1 MPILL
6 KRKILPLL
14 LVLALCTTAAFYRTS
29 DVNAGSSEDGSLAT
43 VTVKPAAEETVTDWE
58 EYTGRLE
65 APERVEVRSR
75 VAGTIA
81 AVHFKDGEQ
90 VAQGQLLFS
99 IDPAPFEIELQRMQA
114 MLSQARDRVQFTR
127 KELERG
133 KRLVEVNAIARRD
146 FDALQHDA
154 QEARSSLQAAEA
166 GVKRA
171 ELDLAYTKIVA
182 PISGKISRAEIT
194 KGNLIKS
201 GEDASPLALIVSQSP
216 IYVSFNADERTYLR
230 YYSNPKSAHDTSVRV
245 GLIAEENYPHSGTL
259 VSVDNQLD
267 TRSGTLRMRALL
279 PNTDGVMIPGLQ
291 ARVRLQTG
299 EPYRAVLIDEA
310 VIGTDQ
316 DRRFVLVVD
325 GQGQVERRILT
336 LGSRQGTQRVVLQGL
351 RAADL
356 VIVDG
361 AQRVQPGQKVKADV
375 PPSPGVDEGVRD

>member
-1 MPILL
+1 M
-6 KRKILPLL
+6 
-14 LVLALCTTAAFYRTS
+14 
-29 DVNAGSSEDGSLAT
+29 
-43 VTVKPAAEETVTDWE
+43 
-58 EYTGRLE
+58 
-65 APERVEVRSR
+65 
-75 VAGTIA
+75 
-81 AVHFKDGEQ
+81 
-90 VAQGQLLFS
+90 
-99 IDPAPFEIELQRMQA
+99 
-114 MLSQARDRVQFTR
+114 
-127 KELERG
+127 
-133 KRLVEVNAIARRD
+133 
-146 FDALQHDA
+146 
-154 QEARSSLQAAEA
+154 
-166 GVKRA
+166 
-171 ELDLAYTKIVA
+171 
-182 PISGKISRAEIT
+182 
-194 KGNLIKS
+194 
-201 GEDASPLALIVSQSP
+201 
-216 IYVSFNADERTYLR
+216 
-230 YYSNPKSAHDTSVRV
+230 
-245 GLIAEENYPHSGTL
+245 IAEENYPHSGTL

-375 PPSPGVDEGVRD
+375 PPGPGVDEGVRD